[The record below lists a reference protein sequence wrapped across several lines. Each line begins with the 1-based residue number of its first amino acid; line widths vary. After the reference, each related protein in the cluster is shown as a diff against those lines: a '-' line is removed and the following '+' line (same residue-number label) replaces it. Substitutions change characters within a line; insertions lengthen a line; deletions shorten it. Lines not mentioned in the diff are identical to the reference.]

1 MGYSAFARVL
11 TGWTGSMVIDGV
23 TIAPRTRESVCSM
36 FARAVHDCAITGRLL
51 TVEISSTGVIT
62 ISSDSN
68 FDCTFS
74 SNTATRTGF
83 TSTYTGASAY
93 TAAGAYSTAYVPA
106 NGLRVNGVMLAT
118 TRGGVVGDGSGA
130 GAPRRTSRSTTI
142 TVWDSQLTLPDFAD
156 YDWDVWHG
164 GRWFGRFVVTGLR
177 REPMGRLRA
186 VTNVTT
192 TLDVAEVS
200 AGEVVQTPFP
210 WADQPDAVAFLLG
223 YVRCDADGYRSFDY
237 EGSSVVVASG
247 EYRFDAYVEAV
258 EAACAAATPDPQLA
272 WLSTGQVW
280 GDNYQFE
287 AGDRFAWLLGY
298 GCECDTYSTFD
309 QAYTFVPPAGI
320 PLLGC
325 SWTRVESD
333 ADRRVIIDEALRN
346 QGYSWGGALLWRCT
360 MTMSFQAVEALQTGW
375 CLAGKVT
382 LGTVSKLTADEPVS
396 LSDPQGYITGYVVG
410 DPTISWRDNPQTVAV
425 VELTIATE

>member
-51 TVEISSTGVIT
+51 TVAISSTGIIT

-68 FDCTFS
+68 FDCTFT

-83 TSTYTGASAY
+83 TSTYTGASSY

-200 AGEVVQTPFP
+200 AGEVVQTPVP
-210 WADQPDAVAFLLG
+210 WSEQPNAVAFLLG
-223 YVRCDADGYRSFDY
+223 YVRCDAAGYRDFEY
-237 EGSSVVVASG
+237 EGVVTSVTH
-247 EYRFDAYVEAV
+247 EDFRFDAYVTECNTVCSLAFI
-258 EAACAAATPDPQLA
+258 DPQLTWDQRGRVNGLGYSA
-272 WLSTGQVW
+272 I
-280 GDNYQFE
+280 
-287 AGDRFAWLLGY
+287 GDRFGWLLGY
-298 GCECDTYSTFD
+298 GVEAGVSFSFD
-309 QAYTFVPPAGI
+309 QTYTFVPPAGI

-360 MTMSFQAVEALQTGW
+360 MTMSHYAVEALQTGW